1 MGGRRMRK
9 VGGADAGPVV
19 TKGEPGATGDDDC
32 TRHAHNTGG
41 TTTRTLTN
49 VKELS
54 ATHFADFEQIVIIE
68 GPVNV
73 HCKRGRIVP
82 RSLSVFA
89 LTDGMRRMLRFPR
102 TAEFA
107 EMPAHI

>member
-1 MGGRRMRK
+1 MRK

-32 TRHAHNTGG
+32 TRHTRNTGG
-41 TTTRTLTN
+41 TTTHTLSDIE
-49 VKELS
+49 KLS
-54 ATHFADFEQIVIIE
+54 ATYLTNFEQIVIIE
-68 GPVNV
+68 GSMDV
-73 HCKRGRIVP
+73 HSECGRIVP
-82 RSLSVFA
+82 RSFSVLA
-89 LTDGMRRMLRFPR
+89 LTEGMGRMLSFPR